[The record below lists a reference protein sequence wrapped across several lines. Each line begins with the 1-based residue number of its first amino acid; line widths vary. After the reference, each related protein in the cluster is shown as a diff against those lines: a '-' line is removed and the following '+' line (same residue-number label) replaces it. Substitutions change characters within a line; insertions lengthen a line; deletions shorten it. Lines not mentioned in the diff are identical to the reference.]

1 MDGLINILIILGVVV
16 AVIEKVKKAAI
27 RQQSQGTTSTQRTGP
42 AAHRFPT
49 DPFSPQSWK
58 TIFEDAQQEN
68 KQTPTRVA
76 APIHAAASSPASAD
90 HRQPL
95 SEGMSSFME
104 GTSTHESRPSQ
115 EGMDIC
121 DPSLLGHSERPFWE
135 SDAQPDG
142 AVSQSPWP
150 ASAGIFPLSVTSDTL
165 VQGFVMSEILA
176 RPGQRKWG
184 SH

>member
-1 MDGLINILIILGVVV
+1 MDGLFNILIILGVVV
-16 AVIEKVKKAAI
+16 AVIEKFKKAAN
-27 RQQSQGTTSTQRTGP
+27 RQQTQGTTSTQRTGP

-58 TIFEDAQQEN
+58 TIFEDVLQEN
-68 KQTPTRVA
+68 KQMPGHVA
-76 APIHAAASSPASAD
+76 APIHAAAPSPAPAD
-90 HRQPL
+90 HWQPL

-121 DPSLLGHSERPFWE
+121 DPSLGHSERPFWE

-142 AVSQSPWP
+142 AVSQSPRP

-176 RPGQRKWG
+176 RPSQRKWG